1 MPQQFAN
8 QNYLTYALVFTAV
21 AVFAFLAIVTLFKR
35 SQEKFEISGNAVR
48 NAAIRKFI
56 DPGKLLRMRFSVAML
71 MAAVIL
77 LILISVNV
85 LNPFIYV
92 PVAIGV
98 GVLGYMLPYWY

>member
-56 DPGKLLRMRFSVAML
+56 DPGSSSIRANCCGCVFPSRC
-71 MAAVIL
+71 
-77 LILISVNV
+77 
-85 LNPFIYV
+85 
-92 PVAIGV
+92 
-98 GVLGYMLPYWY
+98 